1 MVQGALGLKDV
12 TEVGSGARTG
22 LGDGRNGRRELGGRR
37 WRKRRWRRRRR
48 RRRKW
53 GAEVREVGFHVRV
66 VIGLV

>member
-1 MVQGALGLKDV
+1 MVQGALGLEDV
-12 TEVGSGARTG
+12 AEVGSGAWTG

-66 VIGLV
+66 VIRLI

>member
-12 TEVGSGARTG
+12 AEVGSGAWTG

-37 WRKRRWRRRRR
+37 RRKRRWRRRRR

-66 VIGLV
+66 VIRLI

>member
-1 MVQGALGLKDV
+1 MQGALGLEDV
-12 TEVGSGARTG
+12 TEVGSGAWTG

-37 WRKRRWRRRRR
+37 RRKRRWRRR

-66 VIGLV
+66 VIGLI

>member
-1 MVQGALGLKDV
+1 MQGSLGLEDV
-12 TEVGSGARTG
+12 SEVGSRAWTG

-37 WRKRRWRRRRR
+37 RRKRRWRRGRRR

-66 VIGLV
+66 VIGLI

>member
-12 TEVGSGARTG
+12 AEVGSGAWTG

-37 WRKRRWRRRRR
+37 WRKRRWRRGRR
-48 RRRKW
+48 RRRKR

-66 VIGLV
+66 VIRLI